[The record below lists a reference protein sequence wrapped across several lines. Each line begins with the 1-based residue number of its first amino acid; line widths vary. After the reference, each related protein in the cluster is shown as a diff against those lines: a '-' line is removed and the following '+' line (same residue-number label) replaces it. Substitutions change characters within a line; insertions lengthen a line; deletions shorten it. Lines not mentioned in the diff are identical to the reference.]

1 MKSRIL
7 LLVLAC
13 LSLFVGLP
21 VVSAA
26 GAGEAKARM
35 RERVP
40 SIDQLKLAEAVGE
53 NNRGF
58 LEVRKADGNAAA
70 VVEAENRDRS
80 EVFRETA
87 ARAGSSAEAVG
98 RSFARQIAAASAPG
112 VWLQKDDGSWYK
124 K

>member
-7 LLVLAC
+7 LLVLAGF
-13 LSLFVGLP
+13 SLMVGLP
-21 VVSAA
+21 AVSAA
-26 GAGEAKARM
+26 GVGEAKARM
-35 RERVP
+35 RERVS

-53 NNRGF
+53 NNRGY
-58 LEVRKADGNAAA
+58 LEVRKAGGDAAA
-70 VVEAENRDRS
+70 VVAAENRDR
-80 EVFRETA
+80 EDVFKETA

-98 RSFARQIAAASAPG
+98 RAFARQIAAASKSG